1 MFFYKERPI
10 VVLNQVEAEETLL
23 HDILPTSSFPSDHA
37 VVSMAF
43 AMATLLW

>member
-1 MFFYKERPI
+1 M
-10 VVLNQVEAEETLL
+10 LNQVNVEETLL